1 MLLTANKFID
11 IMADYS
17 FLRIEL
23 TFLIF
28 GYFITSPN
36 EAWYLYD
43 RETPLSTPDIRNCPK
58 NRYIQYFLC

>member
-1 MLLTANKFID
+1 MLLTANKYID
-11 IMADYS
+11 IMSDYS

-28 GYFITSPN
+28 GYFITSNN

-43 RETPLSTPDIRNCPK
+43 RETPLSTSDIRNCPK